1 MAILS
6 IIGALIGWITNVLAI
21 KLMFRPIQAFKIPRI
36 GYEIQGLIPKRRK
49 DVAKSIGETVEK
61 ELISIEEILERM
73 LESQNKNDMLFTIKT
88 KINEVITQK
97 LPSILPKSLKEMIIH
112 YVNNMIDEEADSFI
126 DQMIDKL
133 THKATT
139 SVKIGEMVEQK
150 INEFDLLKLEEIIIS
165 IAQKELK
172 HIEYIGAIL
181 GFFIGVVQA
190 LIIYVI

>member
-21 KLMFRPIQAFKIPRI
+21 KLMFRPIQAFKIPGI